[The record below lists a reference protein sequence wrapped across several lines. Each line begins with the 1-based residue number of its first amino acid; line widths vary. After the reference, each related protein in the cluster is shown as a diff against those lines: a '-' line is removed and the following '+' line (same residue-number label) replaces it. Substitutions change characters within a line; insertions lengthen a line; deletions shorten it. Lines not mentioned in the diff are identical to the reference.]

1 MKTIP
6 TNLPGHLIDAYW
18 QEVEA
23 ELVGAHQLSR
33 DAARA
38 GIDKYR
44 RTMYRHG
51 VGDILYHADAKDT
64 ARGIKTGGYTD

>member
-6 TNLPGHLIDAYW
+6 SNLPGHLIDWYW
-18 QEVEA
+18 QKVEDL
-23 ELVGAHQLSR
+23 LVRTHR
-33 DAARA
+33 VPRKAARA
-38 GIDKYR
+38 GIRKYR
-44 RTMYRHG
+44 RILYRHG